1 MMSSAPI
8 DACKMQ
14 IPHTD
19 QVCAWLMQHAGLKT
33 ADLERAQRLSTEPGD
48 LLGLLTRLGLVS
60 EVELARAWADL
71 LDAPLLLADAAPPL
85 LDPLPVLTERF
96 MRHYQVVPI
105 GWQQGGLRVMAANPA
120 QWYPFQALAYAC
132 EVPVW
137 LAIGSRTEVDTLI
150 ERYYGQG
157 RSAMG
162 SLIENLDE
170 QGGALEDIEHL
181 KDMASE
187 APVIRLVNLI
197 LQRAVEQRASDIHIE
212 PFENQLKVRYRIDG
226 VLHDAEAPPASSSAA
241 VISRVKIMARLD
253 IAERRLPQDGRIM
266 LRIQGKA
273 LDLRVSTVPTSFGE
287 SVVMRLLDRQTVQ
300 FDFPSLG
307 FDGPRLAAFQDLL
320 ARPHGILLVT
330 GPTGS
335 GKTTTLYTALS
346 QLNTAERKIITV
358 EDPVEY
364 QLEGINQIQVKP
376 AIGLDFAGALR
387 AIVRQDPDVIMIGEI
402 RDLETCR
409 IAVQSSLT
417 GHLVLSTLH
426 TNSAA
431 ASITRLLDMG
441 VESYLIASTVS
452 GILAQR
458 LVRRLD
464 PATRVAFQAPPELIQ
479 EHGLD
484 RLTEQRPILLYR
496 GDYHGRSALTELL
509 VMNDELRGLL
519 MGHADAA
526 SLEHAARRAGLRTLY
541 EDGLRQALA
550 GVTSLEEVLRV
561 TRGDEV

>member
-1 MMSSAPI
+1 M
-8 DACKMQ
+8 DV
-14 IPHTD
+14 T
-19 QVCAWLMQHAGLKT
+19 
-33 ADLERAQRLSTEPGD
+33 
-48 LLGLLTRLGLVS
+48 
-60 EVELARAWADL
+60 
-71 LDAPLLLADAAPPL
+71 
-85 LDPLPVLTERF
+85 
-96 MRHYQVVPI
+96 
-105 GWQQGGLRVMAANPA
+105 
-120 QWYPFQALAYAC
+120 
-132 EVPVW
+132 
-137 LAIGSRTEVDTLI
+137 
-150 ERYYGQG
+150 
-157 RSAMG
+157 
-162 SLIENLDE
+162 
-170 QGGALEDIEHL
+170 
-181 KDMASE
+181 
-187 APVIRLVNLI
+187 
-197 LQRAVEQRASDIHIE
+197 
-212 PFENQLKVRYRIDG
+212 
-226 VLHDAEAPPASSSAA
+226 
-241 VISRVKIMARLD
+241 
-253 IAERRLPQDGRIM
+253 
-266 LRIQGKA
+266 
-273 LDLRVSTVPTSFGE
+273 
-287 SVVMRLLDRQTVQ
+287 
-300 FDFPSLG
+300 
-307 FDGPRLAAFQDLL
+307 DLL
-320 ARPHGILLVT
+320 ARAVDAGASDLHLATGQIPMLRLDGELQRMGLPPLSQGALIEGMASVLDDDQRRQWAQDDEMDLALELPALGRFRLNLFRQLNGPSVTFRLIPGRIATVSELDLVDVFQSVAQCRDGLILVG

-335 GKTTTLYTALS
+335 GKSSTLATLLD
-346 QLNTAERKIITV
+346 QLNRERALHIITL
-358 EDPVEY
+358 EDPVEVIHAS
-364 QLEGINQIQVKP
+364 QRSLVNQREMGRHSRGFAQ
-376 AIGLDFAGALR
+376 GLRSAL
-387 AIVRQDPDVIMIGEI
+387 RQDPDVIMIGEI

-464 PATRVAFQAPPELIQ
+464 PATRVAFQAPAELIK

-561 TRGDEV
+561 TRGDDA